1 MPQNEYMEKHTK
13 EHGRRLDH
21 EERVR
26 KREAREAHSIS
37 EKAQNLRGFKAKMF
51 QQERHKHKIQMRKQ
65 IKAQEEK
72 NVKSTGDKDPSQP
85 LPNYL
90 LDRNNPQQAK
100 SLSSAIKNRRQEK
113 SARFSVPIP
122 KVSGISEEEMFKV
135 VKTGKSK
142 RKSWKRV
149 VTKPTFVG
157 PDFTRRPVKYERFIR
172 PMGLRY
178 KKCHCTHPELNVT
191 VQLPIISVKKNP
203 QQQLYTQLGVLSKG
217 TIIEVNVSELG
228 LTTAGGKVVWGR
240 YAQVTNNPEN
250 DGCVN
255 AVLLT

>member
-1 MPQNEYMEKHTK
+1 MPQNEYMEKHRK

-26 KREAREAHSIS
+26 KREAREAHTIS
-37 EKAQNLRGFKAKMF
+37 AKATNLRGFKAKKF
-51 QQERHKHKIQMRKQ
+51 AEERHKHKIQMRKQ
-65 IKAQEEK
+65 IKALEEK
-72 NVKSTGDKDPSQP
+72 NVKSAGDKDPSQP
-85 LPNYL
+85 LPSYL

-100 SLSSAIKNRRQEK
+100 SLSSAIKNRRSEK
-113 SARFSVPIP
+113 SARYSVPIP
-122 KVSGISEEEMFKV
+122 KVSDMFKV
-135 VKTGKSK
+135 VATGK
-142 RKSWKRV
+142 RKNKGWKRM

-157 PDFTRRPVKYERFIR
+157 PDFTRRPVKMERFIR

-178 KKCHCTHPELNVT
+178 KKAHVTNPQLNVT

-203 QQQLYTQLGVLSKG
+203 QQQLYTQLGVLTRG

-240 YAQVTNNPEN
+240 W
-250 DGCVN
+250 
-255 AVLLT
+255 

>member
-1 MPQNEYMEKHTK
+1 MPQNEYMEKHRK

-26 KREAREAHSIS
+26 KREAREAHTIS
-37 EKAQNLRGFKAKMF
+37 AKATNLRGFKAKMF
-51 QQERHKHKIQMRKQ
+51 QQERHKHKIQLRKQ
-65 IKAQEEK
+65 IKALEEK
-72 NVKSTGDKDPSQP
+72 NVQSAGDKDPSQP
-85 LPNYL
+85 LPSYL
-90 LDRNNPQQAK
+90 LDRNNPTQAK
-100 SLSSAIKNRRQEK
+100 SLSSAIKNRRAEK
-113 SARFSVPIP
+113 SARYSVPIP
-122 KVSGISEEEMFKV
+122 KVSGESEEDMFKV
-135 VKTGKSK
+135 IATGKRRNK
-142 RKSWKRV
+142 GWKRM

-178 KKCHCTHPELNVT
+178 KVANVT
-191 VQLPIISVKKNP
+191 HKDLAITTQLPIISVKKNP
-203 QQQLYTQLGVLSKG
+203 SQPLYTQLGVLTRG

-240 YAQVTNNPEN
+240 YAQITNNVEN

>member
-1 MPQNEYMEKHTK
+1 MPQNEYMEKHRK

-21 EERVR
+21 EERTR
-26 KREAREAHSIS
+26 KREAREAHAIS
-37 EKAQNLRGFKAKMF
+37 QKATNLRGFKAKMF

-65 IKAQEEK
+65 IKALEEK
-72 NVKSTGDKDPSQP
+72 NVKSAGDKDPSQP
-85 LPNYL
+85 LPSYL

-100 SLSSAIKNRRQEK
+100 SLSSAIKNRRSEK
-113 SARFSVPIP
+113 SARYSVPIP
-122 KVSGISEEEMFKV
+122 KVSGISEEDMFKV
-135 VKTGKSK
+135 INTGKRK
-142 RKSWKRV
+142 HKSWKRMI
-149 VTKPTFVG
+149 TKPTFVG

-178 KKCHCTHPELNVT
+178 KKAHVTHPELNVT

-203 QQQLYTQLGVLSKG
+203 QQQLYTQLGVLTKG

-240 YAQVTNNPEN
+240 YAQITNNPEM
-250 DGCVN
+250 DGCLN